1 MTNAKKTNQF
11 LLSIFT
17 IFIAVCIALVCQL
30 PAKRTVV
37 AQNSASSEV
46 TITNNDFN
54 SSTSTALQTTPNGW
68 EKQGS
73 STGKSGVIS
82 TNEETFSN
90 RASSYALTT
99 TQNPGVPYTI
109 QGMELDDHVLMIN
122 AKSESTTNESN
133 HLGYKSNTIGLES
146 YSFYKFSIW
155 TLTQE
160 NAVASIYING
170 LDENIPNTSFERY
183 TSTVWT
189 EYRFYFAT
197 GIDQKDISIELWL
210 GSKEKDSL
218 NAVFFDHLTMKK
230 VSGNYFEEETTNSFT
245 RKNVIDLRDYESGLI
260 ENANFETGDKTGWK
274 VVDYMPIG
282 ADAKVVSV
290 NNRASMESLG
300 IEYLGADYS
309 ANNNFALIL
318 YSTSN
323 KAVSVGY
330 ESTAF
335 KVLPFETYKITVW
348 AKLSSN
354 FDGKANL
361 VLKEGDDVSLF
372 YGEDYKDFYTPV
384 SQTVEISSNTE
395 NALTNNYTPYYFYVK
410 GHELF
415 ETSFTL
421 QLWLGDSETGA
432 NGSVIFDS
440 ISFEKISWEQ
450 FENAETTN
458 ASSITLSTV
467 TGTPTISNGTFN
479 SATDLEKNFAYPVA
493 PSDWTSTMEDENKAV
508 YGIINTYSPIY
519 EANKENF
526 GGARNPQNPAS
537 SASSVESDVN
547 NILMMYNKQAT
558 YQTITSSDIT
568 TTKDSYQKISF
579 DYKTVLQ
586 STNSNLMNVYV
597 VDSDNNILYSDEG
610 IYSSNWAKYEIL
622 IRSTAYSNTI
632 KLVIGLGSE
641 KNPVSGYVYVDNVRF
656 ETDETMTDEIYEEYV
671 DSHKTL
677 DYSLSN
683 FNFISPDQKYGMY
696 TPYRY
701 EQKLEIGEE
710 VSSGDPVACGGIIDG
725 ENNIFNISNSDN
737 NDEALKYMPAFVA
750 NTVSKYTL
758 TAKEQLT
765 LETDEYYKFSI
776 DVYTRFTGDLEQADK
791 EEDEKLDF
799 GALFSLKGIDKQFDS
814 IVSNDTWTT
823 YTMYVQVSQ
832 QTMVNLVFGILNES
846 AEIQGQAFFDNLKFE
861 TIEEKEY
868 NQAQQKAEDDKTILM
883 ISKIDT
889 ETTDE
894 DTDGTD
900 EEGPDASTIWY
911 LIPSLILFVALVI
924 ALSSYFMK
932 KVTIKKGERKRASEY
947 DRNATLYR
955 DVIRREAE
963 QIRDTKIKE
972 IEKEIQSVQ
981 TEIERIEQLHKENL
995 KKQRQ
1000 TVDRS
1005 VTREAERDFKAY
1017 AQRHTKLE
1025 NQIESLKAKIE
1036 SYNMPEYLLSVQRS
1050 IMLEKIKKEK
1060 QAKEEELKKLKEQK
1074 KAEKQAKKQNK

>member
-1 MTNAKKTNQF
+1 MTNTKKTNQF
-11 LLSIFT
+11 ILSIFI
-17 IFIAVCIALVCQL
+17 IFISVCIGLLSQL
-30 PAKRTVV
+30 PIKRTVL
-37 AQNSASSEV
+37 AQDTASSEI
-46 TITNNDFN
+46 TITNSDFD
-54 SSTSTALQTTPNGW
+54 SSSSTALQTTPNGW

-109 QGMELDDHVLMIN
+109 QGMELDNHVLMIN
-122 AKSESTTNESN
+122 AKSEATTNESN
-133 HLGYKSNTIGLES
+133 HLGYKSNTIALES
-146 YSFYKFSIW
+146 YSYYKLSIW

-170 LDENIPNTSFERY
+170 FDDSTPNTSFERY

-197 GIDQKDISIELWL
+197 GIDQKDISVELWL
-210 GSKEKDSL
+210 GSKEKNSL
-218 NAVFFDHLTMKK
+218 NAVFFDHLTMQKI
-230 VSGNYFEEETTNSFT
+230 SGNYFEEETTNSFA
-245 RKNVIDLRDYESGLI
+245 RKNVIDLRDYETNLI

-274 VVDYMPIG
+274 VVNYMPTG

-309 ANNNFALIL
+309 ANNNFALVL
-318 YSTSN
+318 FSTSN
-323 KAVSVGY
+323 KAISVGY
-330 ESTAF
+330 ESTSF
-335 KVLPFETYKITVW
+335 KVLPYETYKITVW
-348 AKLSSN
+348 AKVSSD
-354 FDGKANL
+354 FDGKANI
-361 VLKEGDDVSLF
+361 VLKEGEDVSLF
-372 YGEDYKDFYTPV
+372 YGEDYKDFYSPV
-384 SQTVEISSNTE
+384 SQTVEISSNTK

-432 NGSVIFDS
+432 KGSVIFDS

-458 ASSITLSTV
+458 ASSVTLSTI
-467 TGTPTISNGTFN
+467 TGTPTVKNGTFN
-479 SATDLEKNFAYPVA
+479 NASDLEKDFAYPVT
-493 PSDWTSTMEDENKAV
+493 PSDWTSTMKDENKAI

-519 EANKENF
+519 EANKDKF
-526 GGARNPQNPAS
+526 GGARNPQNPSS
-537 SASSVESDVN
+537 SASNIESDVN
-547 NILMMYNKQAT
+547 NILMLYNKQAT
-558 YQTITSSDIT
+558 YQTVTSSEIT

-579 DYKTVLQ
+579 DYKTVIQ
-586 STNSNLMNVYV
+586 STNNQLMNVYI

-610 IYSSNWAKYEIL
+610 IYSSNWSKYELL
-622 IRSTAYSNTI
+622 IRSTAYANSL
-632 KLVIGLGSE
+632 KLVIGLGTE
-641 KNPVSGYVYVDNVRF
+641 DNPVSGYVYIDNVRF
-656 ETDETMTDEIYEEYV
+656 DTDEAMTDETYENYV

-677 DYSLSN
+677 DFSISN

-701 EQKLEIGEE
+701 EQNLENGEE
-710 VSSGDPVACGGIIDG
+710 NTSGDAIAYGGIIDG
-725 ENNIFNISNSDN
+725 ENNIYNISNSQN
-737 NDEALKYMPAFVA
+737 NEEALKFMPAFIT
-750 NTVSKYTL
+750 NGVSKYTL

-765 LETDEYYKFSI
+765 LSTDQYYKFSI
-776 DVYTRFTGDLEQADK
+776 DIQTRFWGDTEQADK
-791 EEDEKLDF
+791 EENEKLDY
-799 GALFSLKGIDKQFDS
+799 GALFSLKGIDKQFDN
-814 IVSNDTWTT
+814 IISNDKWTT
-823 YTMYVQVSQ
+823 YTIYVQVSQ
-832 QTMVNLVFGILNES
+832 ETSINLVFGILNES
-846 AEIQGQAFFDNLKFE
+846 AEIYGQAFFDNLKFE

-868 NQAQQKAEDDKTILM
+868 NQAQQKAELDKTILM
-883 ISKIDT
+883 ISKVDT

-894 DTDGTD
+894 ETGET
-900 EEGPDASTIWY
+900 EENGPDASTIWY

-924 ALSSYFMK
+924 AISAYFMK
-932 KVTIKKGERKRASEY
+932 KVTIKKWERKKASEY

-963 QIRDTKIKE
+963 QVRDAKIKE
-972 IEKEIQSVQ
+972 VESEIQSIQ
-981 TEIERIEQLHKENL
+981 SEIERIEQLHKENL

-1036 SYNMPEYLLSVQRS
+1036 SYNMPEYLLSVQRN
-1050 IMLEKIKKEK
+1050 IMLEKIKKER
-1060 QAKEEELKKLKEQK
+1060 QSKEEELKKLKEQK
-1074 KAEKQAKKQNK
+1074 KAEKQAKKQK

>member
-11 LLSIFT
+11 LLSIFI
-17 IFIAVCIALVCQL
+17 IFIAVCIALVSQL
-30 PAKRTVV
+30 PIKKTVL
-37 AQNSASSEV
+37 AEDSASNEV
-46 TITNNDFN
+46 TFTNSDF
-54 SSTSTALQTTPNGW
+54 SSSSSTALQTTPNGW

-122 AKSESTTNESN
+122 AKSEATTNESN
-133 HLGYKSNTIGLES
+133 HLGYKSNTIALES
-146 YSFYKFSIW
+146 YSYYKLSIW

-170 LDENIPNTSFERY
+170 LDENTSNTSFERY

-210 GSKEKDSL
+210 GSKEKNSL
-218 NAVFFDHLTMKK
+218 NAVFFDHLTMQK
-230 VSGNYFEEETTNSFT
+230 VSGNYFEEEITNSFT
-245 RKNVIDLRDYESGLI
+245 RKNVIDLRDYETDI
-260 ENANFETGDKTGWK
+260 IDNANFETGDKTGWK
-274 VVDYMPIG
+274 VVDYMPTG
-282 ADAKVVSV
+282 ADAKIVSV

-309 ANNNFALIL
+309 ANNNFALVL

-330 ESTAF
+330 ESTSF
-335 KVLPFETYKITVW
+335 KVLPYETYKITVW

-354 FDGKANL
+354 FDGKANI

-384 SQTVEISSNTE
+384 SKTVEISSNTE

-432 NGSVIFDS
+432 KGSVIFDS
-440 ISFEKISWEQ
+440 ISFEKISWKQ
-450 FENAETTN
+450 FDNAETTN
-458 ASSITLSTV
+458 ASSVTLSTI
-467 TGTPTISNGTFN
+467 TGTPTVKNGTFN
-479 SATDLEKNFAYPVA
+479 NATSLEKEFSYPVT
-493 PSDWTSTMEDENKAV
+493 PSDWTSTMGDENTAV

-526 GGARNPQNPAS
+526 GGARNPQNPTS
-537 SASSVESDVN
+537 SASNVDSDVN

-558 YQTITSSDIT
+558 YQTVTSSEIT

-586 STNSNLMNVYV
+586 STNNKLMNVYV

-610 IYSSNWAKYEIL
+610 IYSANWSKYEL
-622 IRSTAYSNTI
+622 LVRSTAYANTI

-641 KNPVSGYVYVDNVRF
+641 ENPVSGFVYIDNVRF
-656 ETDETMTDEIYEEYV
+656 DTDESMTDELYKDYV

-683 FNFISPDQKYGMY
+683 FNFISPNQENNMY
-696 TPYRY
+696 APYRY

-710 VSSGDPVACGGIIDG
+710 STSGGPVAYGGIIDG
-725 ENNIFNISNSDN
+725 ENNEFGISNSDN
-737 NDEALKYMPAFVA
+737 NNEALKYMPAFIT
-750 NTVSKYTL
+750 NGVSKYTL

-765 LETDEYYKFSI
+765 LETEKYYKFSI
-776 DVYTRFTGDLEQADK
+776 DIQTRFWGNTEQSDRD
-791 EEDEKLDF
+791 EDEKLDY

-814 IVSNDTWTT
+814 IVSNDKWTT
-823 YTMYVQVSQ
+823 YTIYVEVSQ
-832 QTMVNLVFGILNES
+832 ETSVNLLFGILNES
-846 AEIQGQAFFDNLKFE
+846 AEIYGQAFFDNLQFE
-861 TIEEKEY
+861 TIEKKEY
-868 NQAQQKAEDDKTILM
+868 NQAQQKAETDKTILM
-883 ISKIDT
+883 ISKVDT

-894 DTDGTD
+894 DNDGT
-900 EEGPDASTIWY
+900 EENGPDASTIWY
-911 LIPSLILFVALVI
+911 LVPSLILFAALVI
-924 ALSSYFMK
+924 ALSAYFMK
-932 KVTIKKGERKRASEY
+932 KVTIKKWERKKASEY

-963 QIRDTKIKE
+963 QVRDEKIKE
-972 IEKEIQSVQ
+972 VENEIKSVQ
-981 TEIERIEQLHKENL
+981 EEIERIEQLHKENL

-1025 NQIESLKAKIE
+1025 NQIESLKAKID
-1036 SYNMPEYLLSVQRS
+1036 SYNMPEYLLSVQRN

-1060 QAKEEELKKLKEQK
+1060 QSKEEELKKLKEQK
-1074 KAEKQAKKQNK
+1074 KAEKQAKKQK